1 MVKAGSY
8 FKYTGRFKAYTVEV
22 KAVGKIDE
30 IWVDDCFAPD
40 KGELTHEQRYNT
52 TWVRFAEARDGEV
65 FDQYATLEDFLRKAV
80 PCEEPE
86 GRKIARLAKEDPG
99 LVQDC
104 RCGGAGACMECN
116 PRMFYNGPISR

>member
-40 KGELTHEQRYNT
+40 KGGLTNEERYNR
-52 TWVRFAEARDGEV
+52 TWVRFSEARDGEV
-65 FDQYATLEDFLRKAV
+65 FDQYTTLEDFLQKAV

-86 GRKIARLAKEDPG
+86 GRRIQRLKTENPG
-99 LVQDC
+99 LFYSC

-116 PRMFYNGPISR
+116 PRMFINGPIGR

>member
-1 MVKAGSY
+1 MVRTGSY
-8 FKYTGRFKAYTVEV
+8 FQYPGRFKAFVVEV

-30 IWVDDCFAPD
+30 IWVDDCFAVEKD
-40 KGELTHEQRYNT
+40 ELTYEERYNSI
-52 TWVRFAEARDGEV
+52 WVRFCEARDGEV
-65 FDQYATLEDFLRKAV
+65 FDQYATLEDFLQKAV

-86 GRKIARLAKEDPG
+86 SRKRARLAKEDPG

-116 PRMFYNGPISR
+116 PRLFYNGPISR

>member
-30 IWVDDCFAPD
+30 IWVDDCFAVNKD
-40 KGELTHEQRYNT
+40 ELTHDERYNA
-52 TWVRFAEARDGEV
+52 TWVRFCEARDGEV
-65 FDQYATLEDFLRKAV
+65 FDQYAIIEDFMNKAL

-86 GRKIARLAKEDPG
+86 SRKRARLAKEDPG
-99 LVQDC
+99 LIQDC

-116 PRMFYNGPISR
+116 PRLFYNGPISR